1 MGETLRRLHGLAVP
15 AGLSSLWDPLGRI
28 EQRLTAYAARADAR
42 TDYVACLSE
51 AVALARAELPRVESA
66 LGVGLVHGDPLNVI
80 VTAEGPLLIDFDLA
94 GIGPVAWD
102 LVSVAM
108 RAHRFGGETAAFD
121 DFVDTYGADVHRH
134 GSAAVLLRSIREL
147 LDCSFA
153 LSLVGS
159 DPAAPGELD
168 IRMRAW
174 LARGDRSRWH
184 PLPSPAAANRNLSL
198 GGYHDGFDQ

>member
-1 MGETLRRLHGLAVP
+1 LGETLRRLHGLAVP
-15 AGLSSLWDPLGRI
+15 PGLSSLWDPLGRV

-42 TDYVACLSE
+42 ADYVACLSE
-51 AVALARAELPRVESA
+51 AIALARAELPRVESA

-94 GIGPVAWD
+94 GIGPAAWD

-108 RAHRFGGETAAFD
+108 RAHRFGGERSAFYDFAEAYGDDVLRYAPAAP
-121 DFVDTYGADVHRH
+121 
-134 GSAAVLLRSIREL
+134 LLSIREL

-174 LARGDRSRWH
+174 LSRDDRSRWH
-184 PLPSPAAANRNLSL
+184 PLPSSAAAAGPSCR
-198 GGYHDGFDQ
+198 